1 MTNFLTHNL
10 ATDKKANS
18 FEIKRIGEEVE
29 DAICCRPTKSVTKGF
44 QTALSKKKL
53 EITHHWKPTT
63 GSTRKQMKTTEKY
76 QNKQQQAWELQSF
89 SFPKNKNQ
97 TLKG

>member
-1 MTNFLTHNL
+1 
-10 ATDKKANS
+10 
-18 FEIKRIGEEVE
+18 
-29 DAICCRPTKSVTKGF
+29 
-44 QTALSKKKL
+44 
-53 EITHHWKPTT
+53 
-63 GSTRKQMKTTEKY
+63 MKTTEKY